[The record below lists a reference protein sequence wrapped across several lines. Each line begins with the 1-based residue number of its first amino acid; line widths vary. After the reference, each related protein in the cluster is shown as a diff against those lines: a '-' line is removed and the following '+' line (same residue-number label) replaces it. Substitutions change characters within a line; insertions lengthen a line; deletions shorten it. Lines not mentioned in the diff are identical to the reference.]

1 MARQQGRAV
10 PLPYLEAT
18 NSRINIKQGFE
29 KLPYSLVN
37 ADLSFWEENPGDWRV
52 RLKAQPARTDVSLD
66 QGDTG
71 IVQLEAQNA
80 SRRGIAPDADACGT
94 GMARGTDWVSSAGY
108 SSGRMR
114 AGAADLTAEMKL
126 DGTPDSANVTTRLR
140 ATGVHRAGVCAGGA
154 VGLRRELHICISLFG
169 AHR

>member
-1 MARQQGRAV
+1 MDDGIWIRCFAPRRSRRSDGTQQGRLV

-52 RLKAQPARTDVSLD
+52 RLKGQPARTDVSLD

-71 IVQLEAQNA
+71 IVQLE
-80 SRRGIAPDADACGT
+80 
-94 GMARGTDWVSSAGY
+94 
-108 SSGRMR
+108 GRMR
-114 AGAADLTAEMKL
+114 RAPELRLMPVHVEMEWRK
-126 DGTPDSANVTTRLR
+126 
-140 ATGVHRAGVCAGGA
+140 
-154 VGLRRELHICISLFG
+154 RRWDN
-169 AHR
+169 